1 MFFRSKDER
10 KIALTGEEFAEIIK
24 NADNYY
30 SNGLDD
36 LAMEDYNYIFDLLN
50 LKYNR
55 IVNKVKNAVVV
66 DRSSIA
72 NIILV
77 YSKDDDPYGKN
88 LGFVIDSIEDY
99 YLDRTMVFINVNRLK
114 TIRFEELG
122 SIYEFLVKNFPMFIT
137 MLNINKKLKET
148 FDILP
153 SLLQT
158 SKPYLAEGEIE
169 LVSKFKKEVDTNLD
183 LIKDDLDLAA
193 RFGSY
198 DLNIRRSYA
207 EFLCVVNKIYYRE
220 HGAFFDRY
228 DMNKGSESNDEKT
241 R

>member
-10 KIALTGEEFAEIIK
+10 KIALTGEQFAEIIK

-30 SNGLDD
+30 TDDLDG
-36 LAMEDYNYIFDLLN
+36 LAMEDYNCIFDLLK

-55 IVNKVKNAVVV
+55 IESKVKSVAIM
-66 DRSSIA
+66 DRSSTA
-72 NIILV
+72 NIILL
-77 YSKDDDPYGKN
+77 YSKDDDLYGKN

-122 SIYEFLVKNFPMFIT
+122 SIYKFLDKNFPMFIT
-137 MLNINKKLKET
+137 MLNINKRLKGA
-148 FDILP
+148 FVNLP
-153 SLLQT
+153 SFLQT
-158 SKPYLAEGEIE
+158 SKPYLTEGEIE
-169 LVSKFKKEVDTNLD
+169 LVSNFKKEVDKNLD

-193 RFGSY
+193 KFGSY
-198 DLNIRRSYA
+198 VLNIRRSYA

-220 HGAFFDRY
+220 HGEFFDHY
-228 DMNKGSESNDEKT
+228 DMNKGEKSNDEKT